1 MAEIA
6 NEIKDKLISLP
17 NINVYYDGSK
27 SIGRRYARADE
38 IGVPWAI
45 TIDHTTLDDGTV
57 TIRRRDDQ
65 TQIRIS
71 QNDLIKYVNRNSLDS
86 LFQK

>member
-6 NEIKDKLISLP
+6 NEIKDRLISLP